1 MSESA
6 IPIFWESSS
15 FLTLQ
20 EKERKKERKKEET
33 LAYSAHT
40 VQISG
45 AGLKI
50 IGISL
55 KKIVTA
61 LPKIIPLSL
70 RRQSVMYY
78 LYQILSLKFY
88 LMYYLGLRRT
98 TWRPLDAGSTFW
110 IQSVGG
116 KFALSRMYV
125 TFVRAMKKLFWRGI
139 AIEVHA
145 RARFSWLATGYLHR
159 YVQVAWIG

>member
-1 MSESA
+1 MSEWVSESA

-20 EKERKKERKKEET
+20 EKERRDT
-33 LAYSAHT
+33 
-40 VQISG
+40 
-45 AGLKI
+45 GL
-50 IGISL
+50 
-55 KKIVTA
+55 
-61 LPKIIPLSL
+61 LSTHRSNFGCGFENNRHL
-70 RRQSVMYY
+70 FEKNRAKNNSSFSWRQSVMYY